1 MNVLAKIL
9 INTIAV
15 LVVAY
20 ILPGI
25 EISSF
30 FDALVV
36 AVVLALLNLLVK
48 PVLVILT
55 LPLTIVTLGIFLLIL
70 NGLIVMLAG
79 ALVDGFYVSGLFWA
93 IIFSLLVSLVNA
105 ILGAKDLRK

>member
-9 INTIAV
+9 INTVAV

-30 FDALVV
+30 FDGLVV

-79 ALVDGFYVSGLFWA
+79 ALVDGFYVSGLLWA

-105 ILGAKDLRK
+105 ILGAKDLHK

>member
-9 INTIAV
+9 LNTIAV
-15 LVVAY
+15 LVVSY

-30 FDALVV
+30 FDGLVV

-48 PVLVILT
+48 PILVILT

-93 IIFSLLVSLVNA
+93 IIFSLLVSLVNT

>member
-9 INTIAV
+9 INTITV
-15 LVVAY
+15 LVVSY

-105 ILGAKDLRK
+105 ILGAKDLHK

>member
-1 MNVLAKIL
+1 MNVLAKIV

-15 LVVAY
+15 LVVSY

-48 PVLVILT
+48 PVLIILT

-105 ILGAKDLRK
+105 ILGAKDLHK

>member
-1 MNVLAKIL
+1 MNILTRIL

-15 LVVAY
+15 LVVSY

-30 FDALVV
+30 FDGLVV
-36 AVVLALLNLLVK
+36 AVVLAVLNMLVK
-48 PVLVILT
+48 PILVILT

-79 ALVDGFYVSGLFWA
+79 ALVNGFYVSGLFWA
-93 IIFSLLVSLVNA
+93 IIFSLLVSLVNT
-105 ILGAKDLRK
+105 ILGAKGLHK

>member
-25 EISSF
+25 EINSF
-30 FDALVV
+30 FDGLVV

-93 IIFSLLVSLVNA
+93 IIFSLLVSLVNT

>member
-1 MNVLAKIL
+1 MNILAKIL

-15 LVVAY
+15 LVVSY

-25 EISSF
+25 EVSSF
-30 FDALVV
+30 FDGLVV
-36 AVVLALLNLLVK
+36 AVVLAILNLLVK

-93 IIFSLLVSLVNA
+93 IIFSLLVSLVNT
-105 ILGAKDLRK
+105 ILGAKELHK

>member
-15 LVVAY
+15 LVVSY

-105 ILGAKDLRK
+105 ILGAKDLHK

>member
-1 MNVLAKIL
+1 MNVLAKII

-15 LVVAY
+15 LVVSY

-48 PVLVILT
+48 PVLIILT

-70 NGLIVMLAG
+70 NGLMVMLAG
-79 ALVDGFYVSGLFWA
+79 ALVDGFYVAGLFWA
-93 IIFSLLVSLVNA
+93 IIFSLLVSLVNG
-105 ILGAKDLRK
+105 ILGAKDLHK

>member
-15 LVVAY
+15 LVVSY

-30 FDALVV
+30 FNALVV

-79 ALVDGFYVSGLFWA
+79 ALVDGFYVGGLFWA